1 MKVGFIGSYDKIDFM
16 LYVAKAL
23 SLFGHSVLIVDTTV
37 LQKSRYVV
45 PALAPAQQYITTFEG
60 IDVAAGFQTTQQLQE
75 YIVKTEGKNVEY
87 DYTLV
92 DVDSARG
99 YVGFG
104 IEQAEKQ
111 YFMTTMDNF
120 CLRRGLMAFSH
131 VQNVAHVTRLLFS
144 KEMLTDE
151 ITYIEH
157 LSKQLKVK
165 WNNEF
170 LYFPFENGDQSVI
183 YSNQKSSRIRIKGL
197 STQYLDGLKYVVE
210 DISGRKN
217 SEVNKLIKT
226 LEKN

>member
-1 MKVGFIGSYDKIDFM
+1 MKVGFIGSYDKTDFM

-23 SLFGHSVLIVDTTV
+23 KLFGHSVLIIDTTV
-37 LQKSRYVV
+37 LQKSRYIV
-45 PALAPAQQYITTFEG
+45 PALAPAQQYITTFED
-60 IDVAAGFQTTQQLQE
+60 IDVAAGFQTMQQLQE
-75 YIVKTEGKNVEY
+75 YLVKTDSKDAKY
-87 DYTLV
+87 DYILV

-104 IEQAEKQ
+104 IEKAEKQ
-111 YFMTTMDNF
+111 YFMTTMDTF

-183 YSNQKSSRIRIKGL
+183 YSNQKSSRIRIKGV